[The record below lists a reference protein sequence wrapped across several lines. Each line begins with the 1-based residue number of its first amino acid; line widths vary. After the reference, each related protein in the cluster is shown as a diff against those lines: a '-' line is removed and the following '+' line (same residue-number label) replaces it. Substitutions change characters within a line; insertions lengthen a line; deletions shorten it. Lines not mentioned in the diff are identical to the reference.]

1 VSQIRTR
8 FAPSPTGSL
17 HIGSARTALFNWAYA
32 RRHGGTYVLRV
43 EDTDRERSTAE
54 SERGLL
60 EALEWLGL
68 DWDEGPL
75 RQTERGDRHASVIE
89 ELLAKGLAYRCVCPA
104 EELRERREKTIADGR
119 SWVYDR
125 RCRDLA
131 LGPDCGKHA
140 VRLHVDDDA
149 HLEWDD
155 LVFGPSGQLGAEIGD
170 MIIRRSD
177 GGPLYHLAVVVDDQD
192 MGITHVIRGADH
204 HSNTPFQL
212 AIYRAIGATPP
223 AFAHVPLIVGE
234 SGKKLSKRRDVV
246 SIQQYREDGYLPEAL
261 CNWLVR
267 LGWSHGDD
275 EVFGLDDIGRLF
287 DLDAVGRSSAR
298 ADSGKLQWL
307 NQHYL
312 RGLSPERLAAALD
325 PYIERAPDGP
335 AVDCP
340 QFSHLVDL
348 LIERSKTLP
357 ELAAQTD
364 WYFASQLEY
373 EAKAAKKHLVP
384 DRVAPLKSLQH
395 ALAELED
402 WSPAALEDAFQA
414 VRSAHDDLPMG
425 KLAQPVR
432 VALTG
437 RQQSPGIFDVLWVLG
452 KARSTER
459 IGAAVAAIEAGE
471 A

>member
-1 VSQIRTR
+1 MPQIRTR

-32 RRHGGTYVLRV
+32 RRHGGTYVLRI
-43 EDTDRERSTAE
+43 EDTDRERSTGE
-54 SERGLL
+54 SERRLL

-75 RQTERGDRHASVIE
+75 RQSERSERHAAVVE
-89 ELLAKGLAYRCVCPA
+89 DLLAAGLAYRCVCSP
-104 EELRERREKTIADGR
+104 EELRERREKTIAEGR

-149 HLEWDD
+149 RLEWDD
-155 LVFGPSGQLGAEIGD
+155 LVFGPSGQLGSEIGD
-170 MIIRRSD
+170 MIIRRGD

-192 MGITHVIRGADH
+192 MQITHVIRGADH

-212 AIYRAIGATPP
+212 AIYRAMGSVPP
-223 AFAHVPLIVGE
+223 SFAHVPLIVGE

-246 SIQQYREDGYLPEAL
+246 SIQQYREDGYLAEAL

-267 LGWSHGDD
+267 MGWSHGDD
-275 EVFGLDDIGRLF
+275 EVFSLADIGRLF
-287 DLDAVGRSSAR
+287 ELGAVGHSSAR
-298 ADSGKLQWL
+298 ADSAKLQWL

-312 RGLSPERLAAALD
+312 RALSPERLAAELD
-325 PYIERAPDGP
+325 PYIERGADGP
-335 AVDCP
+335 AIDCP
-340 QFSHLVDL
+340 QFAHLVDL

-364 WYFASQLEY
+364 WYFANSVEY
-373 EAKAAKKHLVP
+373 EAKAARKHLVP
-384 DRVAPLKSLQH
+384 DRVAPLRSLQGE
-395 ALAELED
+395 LERLED
-402 WSPAALEDAFQA
+402 WSQEALEAAFLS
-414 VRSAHDDLPMG
+414 VRRSHDDLPMG

-452 KARSTER
+452 KARSLER
-459 IGAAVAAIEAGE
+459 IAAAITSIEAGE

>member
-1 VSQIRTR
+1 MSEVRTR

-43 EDTDRERSTAE
+43 EDTDRKRSTPE
-54 SERGLL
+54 SERALL

-75 RQTERGDRHASVIE
+75 RQTERRERYDSVID
-89 ELLAKGLAYRCVCPA
+89 ELLSKGRAYRCVCTPD
-104 EELRERREKTIADGR
+104 ELKERREQTIAAGR

-125 RCRDLA
+125 RCREKQ
-131 LGPDCGKHA
+131 LGPDCGQHA

-149 HLEWDD
+149 QLEWDD
-155 LVFGPSGQLGAEIGD
+155 LVFGPSGQKGSEIGD
-170 MIIRRSD
+170 LIIRRSD
-177 GGPLYHLAVVVDDQD
+177 GWPLYHLAVVVDDTD
-192 MGITHVIRGADH
+192 MRISQVIRGADH

-212 AIYRAIGATPP
+212 AIYRALELTPP

-246 SIQQYREDGYLPEAL
+246 SIQQYRDDGYLPEAL

-275 EVFGLDDIGRLF
+275 EVFSLDEIGRLF
-287 DLDAVGRSSAR
+287 DLDAVGRSGAR

-312 RGLSPERLAAALD
+312 RTLAPERLEAVLS
-325 PYIERAPDGP
+325 PYLERAPDGP
-335 AVDCP
+335 PVDCP
-340 QFSHLVDL
+340 EFARLVEL
-348 LIERSKTLP
+348 LTERSKTLP

-364 WYFASQLEY
+364 WYFATGALQY
-373 EAKAAKKHLVP
+373 EEKAAKKHLVA
-384 DRVAPLKSLQH
+384 DRLEPLKSLVA
-395 ALAELED
+395 ALRDVDD
-402 WSPAALEDAFQA
+402 WSEGPLEAAFDT
-414 VRSAHDDLPMG
+414 VRAQHDELPMG
-425 KLAQPVR
+425 KLAQPLR

-452 KARSTER
+452 KQRSLER
-459 IGAAVAAIEAGE
+459 LAAAIAHIENA
-471 A
+471 